1 MSTPFEITNA
11 AVEQVKE
18 NNKTYHDDLLIFA
31 NSWVRT
37 QFKAFSSEDLKKAYF
52 ATGNDEPLEPRVF
65 GSVFRALSK
74 DGLIF
79 KHSFEL
85 SKNPKCHSRP
95 QQLWISYEYRAKQQ
109 KNRSIVDPGF
119 NLFQSAS

>member
-1 MSTPFEITNA
+1 MQTPFEITNA

-31 NSWVRT
+31 TSWVKT
-37 QFKAFSSEDLKKAYF
+37 QFRAFSSEDLKKAYYDK
-52 ATGNDEPLEPRVF
+52 GNEEPAEPRVF
-65 GSVFRALSK
+65 GAIFRALSK
-74 DGLIF
+74 DGFIF
-79 KHSFEL
+79 KHGFEL
-85 SKNPKCHSRP
+85 SSNPKCHSRP
-95 QQLWISYEYRAKQQ
+95 QQLWISFEYRAKQQ